1 MTDPAAARDPL
12 ALDLTPDALLRW
24 YVDAGVD
31 ECIGEEPLDRYALS
45 ARLLAEA
52 EARRTRAPAA
62 RPERPQAPAGPRPP
76 QGPGRP
82 AAPPP
87 PPPPRPL
94 ATADQEMRSAAA
106 LAAEATTLE
115 ALHAAMQRFD
125 SCPLKVTATN
135 TVFADGNAQADL
147 MVIGEAPGA
156 EEDRQGLPFV
166 GASGQL
172 LDRMLASI
180 GLSREIFYITNV
192 IPWRPPGNRKP
203 TPQEVGM
210 CLPFI
215 HRHIELVDPKV
226 ILMVGGL
233 SASSLT
239 ARNEGITKLRGRW
252 YDYASPGLSRPV
264 PAIAT
269 FHPAYLLRS
278 PQMKKLAW
286 RDLLTLRQRMRELG
300 CAGVE

>member
-1 MTDPAAARDPL
+1 MTETAADPL
-12 ALDLTPDALLRW
+12 SVDLSPEALLRW

-31 ECIGEEPLDRYALS
+31 ECVGDEALDRYALS

-52 EARRTRAPAA
+52 QARRAQAPAA
-62 RPERPQAPAGPRPP
+62 RPAAPPRAAPP
-76 QGPGRP
+76 GAARQ
-82 AAPPP
+82 APPP
-87 PPPPRPL
+87 PAAGPVQRSL
-94 ATADQEMRSAAA
+94 GHAQEMRSAAA
-106 LAAEATTLE
+106 LASEAKSLE
-115 ALHAAMQRFD
+115 ALHAALERFD
-125 SCPLKVTATN
+125 SCPLKVTASN
-135 TVFADGNAQADL
+135 TVFADGNAQADI

-172 LDRMLASI
+172 LDAMLKSI
-180 GLSREIFYITNV
+180 GLSRQTFYITNV

-215 HRHIELVDPKV
+215 QRHIELVDPKV

-239 ARNEGITKLRGRW
+239 ARNEGITKLRGKW
-252 YDYASPGLSRPV
+252 FEYASPGLSHPV

-300 CAGVE
+300 CAGVD

>member
-1 MTDPAAARDPL
+1 PPAAA
-12 ALDLTPDALLRW
+12 
-24 YVDAGVD
+24 
-31 ECIGEEPLDRYALS
+31 
-45 ARLLAEA
+45 
-52 EARRTRAPAA
+52 PA
-62 RPERPQAPAGPRPP
+62 
-76 QGPGRP
+76 
-82 AAPPP
+82 
-87 PPPPRPL
+87 RPL
-94 ATADQEMRSAAA
+94 AAHGQEMRSAAA
-106 LAAEATTLE
+106 LASECRTLE
-115 ALHAAMQRFD
+115 ALHAAMQGFD
-125 SCPLKVTATN
+125 ACPLKVTATN
-135 TVFADGNAQADL
+135 TVFADGNPQADL

-180 GLSREIFYITNV
+180 GLTRQTFYITNV

-203 TPQEVGM
+203 TPQEVGL

-215 HRHIELVDPKV
+215 QRHIELVDPKV

-233 SASSLT
+233 SASTLA
-239 ARNEGITKLRGRW
+239 ARNEGITKLRGKW
-252 YDYASPGLSRPV
+252 IDYASPGLSHPI

-300 CAGVE
+300 CSSVA

>member
-1 MTDPAAARDPL
+1 
-12 ALDLTPDALLRW
+12 
-24 YVDAGVD
+24 V
-31 ECIGEEPLDRYALS
+31 
-45 ARLLAEA
+45 
-52 EARRTRAPAA
+52 
-62 RPERPQAPAGPRPP
+62 PP
-76 QGPGRP
+76 P
-82 AAPPP
+82 APPM
-87 PPPPRPL
+87 RPL
-94 ATADQEMRSAAA
+94 AGHGDEVRSAAA
-106 LAAEATTLE
+106 LAAAAKTLE

-125 SCPLKVTATN
+125 SCPLKVTAAN
-135 TVFADGNAQADL
+135 TVFADGNPQADL

-172 LDRMLASI
+172 LDTMLKSI
-180 GLSREIFYITNV
+180 GLTRQTFYITNV

-215 HRHIELVDPKV
+215 QRHIELVDPKV

-233 SASSLT
+233 SASALM
-239 ARNEGITKLRGRW
+239 ARVEGITKLRGRW
-252 YDYASPGLSRPV
+252 TDYASPGLSHPV
-264 PAIAT
+264 PALAT

-300 CAGVE
+300 CAGID

>member
-1 MTDPAAARDPL
+1 MTDASADPL
-12 ALDLTPDALLRW
+12 SLDLSPQALLRW
-24 YVDAGVD
+24 YIDAGVD
-31 ECIGEEPLDRYALS
+31 ECIGEAAVDRYALS
-45 ARLLAEA
+45 ERLLAEA
-52 EARRTRAPAA
+52 QARRARSSPPSPAGNRQTPPRAPAA
-62 RPERPQAPAGPRPP
+62 T
-76 QGPGRP
+76 

-87 PPPPRPL
+87 VRPL
-94 ATADQEMRSAAA
+94 AGHGDEARSAAA
-106 LAAEATTLE
+106 LASAAKTLE
-115 ALHAAMQRFD
+115 ALHAAMLRFD
-125 SCPLKVTATN
+125 SCPLKVTAAD
-135 TVFADGNAQADL
+135 TVFADGNPQADL

-172 LDRMLASI
+172 LDTMLKSI
-180 GLSREIFYITNV
+180 GLTRQTFYITNV

-215 HRHIELVDPKV
+215 QRHIELVDPKV

-233 SASSLT
+233 SASALM
-239 ARNEGITKLRGRW
+239 ARVEGITKLRGRW
-252 YDYASPGLSRPV
+252 TDYASPGLSHPV

-286 RDLLTLRQRMRELG
+286 RDLLSLRQRMRELG
-300 CAGVE
+300 CAGID